1 MAHPER
7 FELPTTWFVA
17 RYSIQ
22 LSYGCEGGYYRQE
35 PHSGSR
41 KTLSGTCKPQKRA
54 LAGAMSKARVGC
66 YTRFTRSSVMIW
78 MASTLYEI
86 IELPDG
92 EFALQRSG
100 EEGEPLVR
108 IEFSEEARVYLL
120 DSGLDVARAM
130 IDAGI
135 EAIEKLG
142 TDSGI
147 DAPSADRRTLH

>member
-1 MAHPER
+1 
-7 FELPTTWFVA
+7 
-17 RYSIQ
+17 
-22 LSYGCEGGYYRQE
+22 
-35 PHSGSR
+35 
-41 KTLSGTCKPQKRA
+41 
-54 LAGAMSKARVGC
+54 
-66 YTRFTRSSVMIW
+66 
-78 MASTLYEI
+78 MASSLYEI

-120 DSGLDVARAM
+120 DAGLDVARAM

-142 TDSGI
+142 TDGGI
-147 DAPSADRRTLH
+147 DAPANGRRTLH

>member
-1 MAHPER
+1 MASSL
-7 FELPTTWFVA
+7 FEL
-17 RYSIQ
+17 
-22 LSYGCEGGYYRQE
+22 
-35 PHSGSR
+35 
-41 KTLSGTCKPQKRA
+41 
-54 LAGAMSKARVGC
+54 
-66 YTRFTRSSVMIW
+66 
-78 MASTLYEI
+78 

-135 EAIEKLG
+135 EAIEQLG
-142 TDSGI
+142 AEVSVH
-147 DAPSADRRTLH
+147 AERASRRTLH

>member
-1 MAHPER
+1 MASSL
-7 FELPTTWFVA
+7 FEL
-17 RYSIQ
+17 
-22 LSYGCEGGYYRQE
+22 
-35 PHSGSR
+35 
-41 KTLSGTCKPQKRA
+41 
-54 LAGAMSKARVGC
+54 
-66 YTRFTRSSVMIW
+66 
-78 MASTLYEI
+78 

-135 EAIEKLG
+135 EAIEQLG
-142 TDSGI
+142 AEVSV
-147 DAPSADRRTLH
+147 DAERASRRTLH

>member
-1 MAHPER
+1 MASSL
-7 FELPTTWFVA
+7 FEL
-17 RYSIQ
+17 
-22 LSYGCEGGYYRQE
+22 
-35 PHSGSR
+35 
-41 KTLSGTCKPQKRA
+41 
-54 LAGAMSKARVGC
+54 
-66 YTRFTRSSVMIW
+66 
-78 MASTLYEI
+78 

-135 EAIEKLG
+135 EAIEQLG
-142 TDSGI
+142 AEVSV
-147 DAPSADRRTLH
+147 DAERAGRRTLH